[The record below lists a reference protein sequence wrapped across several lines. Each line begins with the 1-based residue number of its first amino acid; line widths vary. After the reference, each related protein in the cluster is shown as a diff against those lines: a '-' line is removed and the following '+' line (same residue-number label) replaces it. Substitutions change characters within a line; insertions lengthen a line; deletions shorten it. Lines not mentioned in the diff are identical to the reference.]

1 MAPQIYNRNKK
12 NSISSLMKYEDIVEI
27 AEVISNNKTI
37 NRDSLILEYKLS
49 SSHHKKMNE
58 ELFFVSGL
66 HLSDE
71 ELIYHDVIELTV
83 LDVNFRFL
91 KEE

>member
-12 NSISSLMKYEDIVEI
+12 NSISNLMKYEDIVEI
-27 AEVISNNKTI
+27 AETISNNGVV

-49 SSHHKKMNE
+49 ETHHRKMNE

-66 HLSDE
+66 HLTDE
-71 ELIYHDVIELTV
+71 ELIYHDVIDLTV
-83 LDVNFRFL
+83 LNVNFRFI
-91 KEE
+91 KEK